1 MNSRVII
8 LLVTAAILLAVLVPV
23 IVFIA
28 TILLFVTPAL
38 LIAHRL
44 TCEVSNAQ
52 PLALRTLPLF
62 RAPPAIR
69 V

>member
-8 LLVTAAILLAVLVPV
+8 LLVAAAILLTILVPAV
-23 IVFIA
+23 VFIA
-28 TILLFVTPAL
+28 TVLLLITPAVL
-38 LIAHRL
+38 VTHTAY
-44 TCEVSNAQ
+44 EVPNAQ

-62 RAPPAIR
+62 RAPPAHC

>member
-23 IVFIA
+23 VFVA
-28 TILLFVTPAL
+28 TVLLLITPAL
-38 LIAHRL
+38 LVTRPAAS
-44 TCEVSNAQ
+44 EVVFPR
-52 PLALRTLPLF
+52 PLSLRNLSLF
-62 RAPPAIR
+62 RAPPAFR